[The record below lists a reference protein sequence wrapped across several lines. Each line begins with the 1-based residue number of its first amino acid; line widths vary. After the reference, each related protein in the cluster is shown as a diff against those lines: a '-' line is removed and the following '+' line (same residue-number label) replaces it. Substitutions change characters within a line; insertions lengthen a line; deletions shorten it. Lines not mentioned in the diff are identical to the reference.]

1 MAAKRIRRKETKERE
16 RGSDEDDMVVWLFG
30 HSFGKGHRYLG
41 RGKFSFAEIV
51 REEEV
56 VSWYRWSGFGKKCGL
71 MLRMAGEKV
80 KR

>member
-30 HSFGKGHRYLG
+30 HSFGKGQPCGCFRYLG

-56 VSWYRWSGFGKKCGL
+56 VS
-71 MLRMAGEKV
+71 
-80 KR
+80 